1 MNIQTYFML
10 EEVDPAALSE
20 SVVVVIDVV
29 RATTTMT
36 EALANGARA
45 IYPTASTEEAVRLA
59 QSLGRDDTLLCG
71 ERKAA
76 KVEGFDLGN
85 SPSEFTS
92 AAVRGKRL
100 VMSTTNGTRALL
112 AGTES
117 ERLLVCAF
125 TNLGAVAASVMEV
138 DSVAIVCAG
147 REDRFSIDDALC
159 AGTLVARLREGLDE
173 PPELDDG
180 ARAAA
185 ALADSLKPSRT
196 FLAETAAGRSLADI
210 GLAADLEI
218 CAHVDR
224 HRIVPEMKDQAIT
237 VRGS

>member
-1 MNIQTYFML
+1 MNIQTFFTV
-10 EEVDPAALSE
+10 EEVDPASLSD

-45 IYPTASTEEAVRLA
+45 IFPTASTEEAVRLA

-85 SPSEFTS
+85 SPGEFTA

-112 AGTES
+112 AGAEGQ
-117 ERLLVCAF
+117 RLLVCAF
-125 TNLGAVAASVMEV
+125 TNIGAVAESLMQAE
-138 DSVAIVCAG
+138 SVAILCAG

-159 AGTLVARLREGLDE
+159 AGTLVARLREELDE
-173 PPELDDG
+173 PPQLDDA

-185 ALADSLKPSRT
+185 ALADSLHPDRA
-196 FLAETAAGRSLADI
+196 FLAQTAAGRALADI
-210 GLAADLEI
+210 GLAGDLDI

-224 HRIVPEMKDQAIT
+224 HGIVPEMKDQAIM

>member
-1 MNIQTYFML
+1 MNIQTYFMV

-117 ERLLVCAF
+117 YRRRSLRRNVGR
-125 TNLGAVAASVMEV
+125 TASRR
-138 DSVAIVCAG
+138 AG
-147 REDRFSIDDALC
+147 R
-159 AGTLVARLREGLDE
+159 
-173 PPELDDG
+173 
-180 ARAAA
+180 
-185 ALADSLKPSRT
+185 
-196 FLAETAAGRSLADI
+196 AAGV
-210 GLAADLEI
+210 G
-218 CAHVDR
+218 
-224 HRIVPEMKDQAIT
+224 
-237 VRGS
+237 

>member
-1 MNIQTYFML
+1 MNIQTFFTV
-10 EEVDPAALSE
+10 EEVDPASLSD

-45 IYPTASTEEAVRLA
+45 IFPTASTEEAVRLA

-76 KVEGFDLGN
+76 KVDGFDLGN
-85 SPSEFTS
+85 SPGEFTA

-112 AGTES
+112 AGAEGQ
-117 ERLLVCAF
+117 RLLVCAF
-125 TNLGAVAASVMEV
+125 TNIGAVARSLMQAE
-138 DSVAIVCAG
+138 SVAILCAG

-159 AGTLVARLREGLDE
+159 AGTLVARLREELDD
-173 PPELDDG
+173 PPQLDDG

-185 ALADSLKPSRT
+185 ALADSLNPDRA
-196 FLAETAAGRSLADI
+196 FLAQTAAGRALADI
-210 GLAADLEI
+210 GLAGDLEI

-224 HRIVPEMKDQAIT
+224 HGIVPEMKDQAIM
-237 VRGS
+237 VHGS